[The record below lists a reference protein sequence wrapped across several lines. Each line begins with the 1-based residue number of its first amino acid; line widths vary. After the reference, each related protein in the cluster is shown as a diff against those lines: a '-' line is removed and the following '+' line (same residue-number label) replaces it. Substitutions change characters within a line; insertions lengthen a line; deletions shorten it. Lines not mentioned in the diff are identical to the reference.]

1 MNDTSEYVIRG
12 IRADEWRK
20 VKELRLA
27 ALADPVAPIAFLESP
42 AEAAA
47 QPDEFWQDRAE
58 RGAQGSAVRQ
68 FVAEAADG
76 RWVGSVT
83 VLLESA
89 GVRGIFGEE
98 IPVDQ
103 GHLVGVFVRPEQ
115 RGTGLTEALFQ
126 GGLDWAWAREEP
138 ALERVRLFVHE
149 DNARAAAFYRRFGF
163 EPSGTVVPM
172 PGDSGAEELEYLL
185 ARP

>member
-1 MNDTSEYVIRG
+1 MNQYAIRE
-12 IRADEWRK
+12 IQADEWAK

-27 ALADPVAPIAFLESP
+27 ALADPAAPVAFLESP

-47 QPDEFWQDRAE
+47 QPDSFWQRRTEGGAVG
-58 RGAQGSAVRQ
+58 RGARQ
-68 FVAEAADG
+68 FIAEAADG

-83 VLLESA
+83 VLVESA
-89 GVRGIFGEE
+89 GTSGIFDEE

-115 RGTGLTEALFQ
+115 RGSGLTERLFQ
-126 GGLDWAWAREEP
+126 AALDWAWSLEGP

-149 DNARAAAFYRRFGF
+149 DNARAGAFYRRFGF
-163 EPSGTVVPM
+163 VASGVTVPM
-172 PGDSGAEELEYLL
+172 PGDSGAKEFEYLI

>member
-1 MNDTSEYVIRG
+1 MNEDSQYVIRG
-12 IRADEWRK
+12 IRADEWEK

-27 ALADPVAPIAFLESP
+27 ALADPVAPVAFLENP
-42 AEAAA
+42 VEAAA
-47 QPDEFWQDRAE
+47 QPDEFWQGRAE
-58 RGAQGSAVRQ
+58 GGAKGNPVRQ

-89 GVRGIFGEE
+89 GARGIFDEV
-98 IPVDQ
+98 IPVEQ

-126 GGLDWAWAREEP
+126 AALDWAWGLEEP
-138 ALERVRLFVHE
+138 VLERVRLFVHE
-149 DNARAAAFYRRFGF
+149 ENARAQAFYRRFGF
-163 EPSGTVVPM
+163 AASGTVVPM
-172 PGDSGAEELEYLL
+172 PGDSGAKEFEYLIS
-185 ARP
+185 RP